1 MALNKVTF
9 LLLFS
14 VGTLL
19 FISPVLK
26 RSNEPEESIISIL
39 ELRRATL
46 LKHCSSKTKKSSQEL
61 SVKKLPVVSSL
72 KPALKNLHFIRN
84 LPGDLVF
91 CLLKKAG
98 STSLTHFFTNNLEPA
113 DEVAWLDVPDEETQ
127 EQIVKSRS
135 SLRVMVI
142 RHPFTRL
149 VSAFNHLFR
158 RGLREEGIFLCANT
172 TEVVEEGC
180 QTENA
185 ALAEKIIRQTRPG
198 SKDTLLRFPDFVRFL
213 VDDGNEFAALKKQ
226 VSSHWPGLASHW
238 QPFSHHCSPCHLLPN
253 VVLELE
259 TLSEELPF
267 VLQWSGLVR
276 MYGQFPTLP
285 RMNQNQ
291 VGTNLRY
298 GTIKCTCIKS

>member
-1 MALNKVTF
+1 MNKVTF

-19 FISPVLK
+19 FISSVLK

-113 DEVAWLDVPDEETQ
+113 DEAAWLDVPDEESRLSRADRVCGLWYTAG
-127 EQIVKSRS
+127 KSAT
-135 SLRVMVI
+135 
-142 RHPFTRL
+142 HP
-149 VSAFNHLFR
+149 
-158 RGLREEGIFLCANT
+158 
-172 TEVVEEGC
+172 
-180 QTENA
+180 
-185 ALAEKIIRQTRPG
+185 
-198 SKDTLLRFPDFVRFL
+198 
-213 VDDGNEFAALKKQ
+213 
-226 VSSHWPGLASHW
+226 
-238 QPFSHHCSPCHLLPN
+238 
-253 VVLELE
+253 
-259 TLSEELPF
+259 
-267 VLQWSGLVR
+267 
-276 MYGQFPTLP
+276 PTLTESYAKNQLVLARIIDIVTFP
-285 RMNQNQ
+285 RHQTPISSYLRIKRGDHQ
-291 VGTNLRY
+291 KASNLYFRQFFST
-298 GTIKCTCIKS
+298 GSARADINKCA